1 MLALLGAPLYMVMT
15 TYFNSFEAV
24 VASYGLGYGFILPFV
39 GMIFSVYVCE
49 LFPVEIRNAGVGL
62 SYNTGLCCFGGF
74 APMIFEAAFE
84 HNTWAPGCLLSLA
97 GLATTASVTV
107 SLLLQRR
114 GKMQLT
120 HIRPEP
126 YFSPCGVPKKVT

>member
-1 MLALLGAPLYMVMT
+1 
-15 TYFNSFEAV
+15 
-24 VASYGLGYGFILPFV
+24 
-39 GMIFSVYVCE
+39 MIFFVYVCE
-49 LFPVEIRNAGVGL
+49 LFPVDVRNAGVGL
-62 SYNTGLCCFGGF
+62 SYNIGFCCFGGF

-97 GLATTASVTV
+97 GLTTTASVVV
-107 SLLLQRR
+107 SLLLQRSLWWEQR

-126 YFSPCGVPKKVT
+126 YFSPCGVPRKVPAKCEELGI